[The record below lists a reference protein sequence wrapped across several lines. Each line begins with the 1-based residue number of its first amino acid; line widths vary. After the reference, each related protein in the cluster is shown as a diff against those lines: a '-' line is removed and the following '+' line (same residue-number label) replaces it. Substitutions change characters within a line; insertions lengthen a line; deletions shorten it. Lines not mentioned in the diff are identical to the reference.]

1 MGTLLPELNDYSN
14 EERFTRF
21 DAAKAVQGKAED
33 FKTQH
38 VSEST
43 SERNDRDAATH
54 LENISRTWH
63 QINRLSLVII
73 SISKRSQCCSTHST
87 VLGASL
93 GFCAAT
99 VSSLTTSIGDY

>member
-21 DAAKAVQGKAED
+21 DAAKAVQGKAEG

-73 SISKRSQCCSTHST
+73 SIS
-87 VLGASL
+87 
-93 GFCAAT
+93 
-99 VSSLTTSIGDY
+99 